1 MRVLIFVDLFFQVDG
16 GTNISVKMRWSQ
28 KLSYH
33 DGQLTL
39 RIPFSFP
46 EYVTPAAK
54 KISKREKIELNVNAG
69 PLAEVLCKTTSHPL
83 KVPVI
88 FRFSW

>member
-1 MRVLIFVDLFFQVDG
+1 M
-16 GTNISVKMRWSQ
+16 
-28 KLSYH
+28 
-33 DGQLTL
+33 

-69 PLAEVLCKTTSHPL
+69 PETEIVCKTTSHPL
-83 KVPVI
+83 KVPWL